1 MSLTHK
7 TKVPLALKYQQNNR
21 ASYGDTGG
29 PQGVSS
35 ITFFHC
41 HYVMVIF
48 SLLRVED
55 LKLVKRTEH
64 YNA

>member
-7 TKVPLALKYQQNNR
+7 TKVPLALKYRQNNR
-21 ASYGDTGG
+21 ASYGDTGY
-29 PQGVSS
+29 
-35 ITFFHC
+35 I
-41 HYVMVIF
+41 MVIF